1 MGCDIAALPAEW
13 HAEVTLKQM
22 RQGCLNNIP
31 ADEMYGSIFNNNMLE
46 TRLYKVMMLIEIIL
60 TPVSTN
66 KLLLRKTGAHLYH
79 PKFRTHLCVLY

>member
-22 RQGCLNNIP
+22 RQPHLNNIP
-31 ADEMYGSIFNNNMLE
+31 ADEMYVSIFNNNMLE
-46 TRLYKVMMLIEIIL
+46 TRLYKVMMLTEIIL
-60 TPVSTN
+60 TPLSTI

-79 PKFRTHLCVLY
+79 PKFRTHLCVL